1 MGAQFNERPPLIFC
15 THSVQQIAD
24 VIRGK
29 MNTMAAP
36 HALPGELPSGQ
47 NHPEAPGGKRIRALV
62 IDAHPVIRWGLLR
75 VMGQEPDM
83 HAVGEAGSA
92 LEALEQIA
100 LLQPEVVTVGVTL
113 PDCNGLDLVRDLRDR
128 YPDLGIVVLT
138 TRSDDSVLFSA
149 LDRGASAFV
158 SKHADA
164 AEVLAAIRH
173 SAAAASSFTAAG
185 LAQAMRR
192 RAAQPQA
199 PLLSAREFQV
209 LELLRDGCSIPQ
221 VGTRLHLSL
230 STAKTYVARLYD
242 KLGASNRAQAL
253 MSAVRLGLLEES
265 APAVIDLTQVH
276 AR

>member
-1 MGAQFNERPPLIFC
+1 
-15 THSVQQIAD
+15 
-24 VIRGK
+24 
-29 MNTMAAP
+29 MNIMAAP
-36 HALPGELPSGQ
+36 HAPLGDRSAGDSQ
-47 NHPEAPGGKRIRALV
+47 PEAAGGRRIRALV

-75 VMGQEPDM
+75 VMGEQQDIQ
-83 HAVGEAGSA
+83 AVGEAGSA
-92 LEALEQIA
+92 VEALAQIA
-100 LLQPEVVTVGVTL
+100 LLRPEVVTVGVTL
-113 PDCNGLDLVRDLRDR
+113 PDGNGLDLVRDLRDR

-138 TRSDDSVLFSA
+138 MHGDDSVLFSA

-164 AEVLAAIRH
+164 AEILAAIRH
-173 SAAAASSFTAAG
+173 SAAAASSFAAAG

-192 RAAQPQA
+192 RAAQPQS

-221 VGTRLHLSL
+221 VGNRLHLSL

-242 KLGASNRAQAL
+242 KLGAANRAQAL
-253 MSAVRLGLLEES
+253 MTAVRLGLLEED
-265 APAVIDLTQVH
+265 APAVIDLTQAI

>member
-1 MGAQFNERPPLIFC
+1 MAAQFHERPPLIPY
-15 THSVQQIAD
+15 THSVQQVAD
-24 VIRGK
+24 VIRGN
-29 MNTMAAP
+29 MSTMAAP
-36 HALPGELPSGQ
+36 RARLGERPSAES
-47 NHPEAPGGKRIRALV
+47 HPETPRGSAIRALV

-75 VMGQEPDM
+75 VMDQQPDM
-83 HAVGEAGSA
+83 QAIGEAGSA
-92 LEALEQIA
+92 FEALDQIA
-100 LLQPEVVTVGVTL
+100 SLRPDVVTVGVTL

-138 TRSDDSVLFSA
+138 TRSDDGVLFSA

-173 SAAAASSFTAAG
+173 AAAAASSFTAAG

-192 RAAQPQA
+192 RAAQPQS
-199 PLLSAREFQV
+199 PLLSTREFQV

-221 VGTRLHLSL
+221 VGSRLHLSL

-242 KLGASNRAQAL
+242 KLGAANRAQAL

-265 APAVIDLTQVH
+265 APAVIDLTQAY